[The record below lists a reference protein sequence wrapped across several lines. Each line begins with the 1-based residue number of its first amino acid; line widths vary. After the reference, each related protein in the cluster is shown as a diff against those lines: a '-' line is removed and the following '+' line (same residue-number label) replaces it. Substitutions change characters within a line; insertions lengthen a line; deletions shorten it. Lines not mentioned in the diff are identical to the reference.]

1 MIISTN
7 PKFIFLH
14 IPKTAGTS
22 VEESLYDYHDFD
34 FNDDPHLELLY
45 YYDDMTKEEFESFY
59 KFTVIRNPF
68 TLLYSTW
75 VYYVKQNEIDIEF
88 NDWIKWRYTENYGK
102 YKHMVK
108 DNDPGNF
115 RLSYYI
121 NRYPQTMWLVNRK
134 GDFIIDHTLCFERL
148 ENDLSIIFD
157 KLKLGDM
164 YLPHANKSA
173 YFNTKRYIEYYNE
186 ESIEIVKREFKIDFE
201 LFGYSDTQE
210 EPIGGLWGENIKGKS
225 LNEFGFNLPQGVIL
239 NVGQLPYGPHDII
252 YRYFGDKDRES
263 SLEEFTTNRLF
274 QRRTSLQSDISSLD
288 EGIQKLEQELEH
300 NEDITDEEVYNI
312 ISNITRMTER
322 QLVYRQKV
330 IEINRKL
337 KER

>member
-7 PKFIFLH
+7 PNFIFLH

-75 VYYVKQNEIDIEF
+75 VYYVKQNEIDIEV

-173 YFNTKRYIEYYNE
+173 Y
-186 ESIEIVKREFKIDFE
+186 
-201 LFGYSDTQE
+201 
-210 EPIGGLWGENIKGKS
+210 
-225 LNEFGFNLPQGVIL
+225 
-239 NVGQLPYGPHDII
+239 
-252 YRYFGDKDRES
+252 
-263 SLEEFTTNRLF
+263 
-274 QRRTSLQSDISSLD
+274 
-288 EGIQKLEQELEH
+288 
-300 NEDITDEEVYNI
+300 
-312 ISNITRMTER
+312 
-322 QLVYRQKV
+322 
-330 IEINRKL
+330 
-337 KER
+337 